1 MTRQQKIT
9 LGEMRA
15 SGVRDLRVYCADY
28 RCAHAVR
35 ISADRWPDHVRLS
48 DRFGAAQEWQAAMEA
63 LILVA
68 TSGGPTM
75 YAAAA
80 AMNPTRANI
89 NETALFHLSLSDG
102 FSVWAIFIIAGG
114 GFGAPWKR
122 EFRAGW
128 TDKRLPRGGHD
139 LPAFQR
145 QTPTAFDSGFAHAIC
160 EGPRVYDPPRVR
172 ASRDRAC
179 RQSRDPH
186 QRHGRDGGAAD
197 RSKQTV
203 LIPRRQ
209 CPRTAPSRVRR
220 RGKDFR
226 RIATR
231 YDRLARNYLAS
242 VCLAAAP
249 LYGGFNESGP

>member
-1 MTRQQKIT
+1 MIHTENKCFLYIY
-9 LGEMRA
+9 LK
-15 SGVRDLRVYCADY
+15 C
-28 RCAHAVR
+28 
-35 ISADRWPDHVRLS
+35 
-48 DRFGAAQEWQAAMEA
+48 
-63 LILVA
+63 
-68 TSGGPTM
+68 
-75 YAAAA
+75 
-80 AMNPTRANI
+80 ANI

-242 VCLAAAP
+242 VCLAAA
-249 LYGGFNESGP
+249 LVWWI

>member
-1 MTRQQKIT
+1 MSRKSACKDRSSLGSISRFVSARQLDLIYD
-9 LGEMRA
+9 
-15 SGVRDLRVYCADY
+15 RD
-28 RCAHAVR
+28 
-35 ISADRWPDHVRLS
+35 S
-48 DRFGAAQEWQAAMEA
+48 
-63 LILVA
+63 
-68 TSGGPTM
+68 
-75 YAAAA
+75 
-80 AMNPTRANI
+80 ANI

-128 TDKRLPRGGHD
+128 TDTRLPRGGHD
-139 LPAFQR
+139 LPAFQS
-145 QTPTAFDSGFAHAIC
+145 QTPTAFDSGFTHAIC
-160 EGPRVYDPPRVR
+160 EGPCVYDPPRVR

-220 RGKDFR
+220 RGNERGRSPLVKSKISIRDNRGGKRRDGHMSRHRGKAIWQTGRQSLLPRTTRAIALMKRDASMTSFVFLALFCTKD
-226 RIATR
+226 TK
-231 YDRLARNYLAS
+231 LK
-242 VCLAAAP
+242 P
-249 LYGGFNESGP
+249 GWP